1 MFVWRY
7 LFCEYKC
14 ASCLARDK
22 LAIIT
27 TIYKA
32 MNKTDLTYRRIV
44 LKFGTSL
51 LTGGGDCLDINVM
64 SRLVEQV
71 AMIHKQGAEVVIVT
85 SGAVAAGRY
94 SLKTNHEIKGVPL
107 RQVLAAIGQ
116 GRLMK
121 VYEELF
127 EKHNI
132 IVAQALLTRA
142 DLADRAGYL
151 NARNTFMNLLEL
163 GIVGIVNEND
173 VVAVDELEE
182 ARFGDND
189 NLSAMVANLVDADL
203 LGILTDIAGL
213 YTADPHTHPEA
224 SFISRVSNINSTIES
239 MAGDAAGKLGTGGM
253 STKIEAARMATSSGV
268 SVIIASGHENDVIS
282 RLAQGEGIGT
292 HFVPTKSKLE
302 SRERWMLSGLS
313 THGRLY
319 IDEGAEKAL
328 LEQNKSLLPAGV
340 KDVTGDWERGDI
352 VDICSI
358 AGTRIARGITNYS
371 SQDANAIKGLRSGQI
386 TLQLSHNYGTELIH
400 RNNMV
405 LLHRSTD

>member
-1 MFVWRY
+1 MT
-7 LFCEYKC
+7 KIQ
-14 ASCLARDK
+14 LA
-22 LAIIT
+22 
-27 TIYKA
+27 
-32 MNKTDLTYRRIV
+32 YRRIV

-94 SLKTNHEIKGVPL
+94 SLKTNHDIKGVPL

-121 VYEELF
+121 IYEELF

-224 SFISRVSNINSTIES
+224 SFIPRVSNINSIIES
-239 MAGDAAGKLGTGGM
+239 MAGDSAGKLGTGGM
-253 STKIEAARMATSSGV
+253 STKIEAARMATASGV
-268 SVIIASGHENDVIS
+268 NVIIASGHENDIIS

-358 AGTRIARGITNYS
+358 SGTRIARGITNYS
-371 SQDANAIKGLRSGQI
+371 AQDANAIKGLRSGQI
-386 TLQLSHNYGTELIH
+386 TLQLSHNYGAELIH

-405 LLHRSTD
+405 LLNRSTD